1 MLDKNTQKLMKEEQ
15 KFFGL
20 QPGFH
25 NFSPY
30 PFGGMDQTSG
40 RQSIKDNEFF
50 LLENFIKSGEGKL
63 RTLWDKGAALYTASA
78 GKQIENFFFYAI
90 ETTEYV
96 VVFLNDGTAY
106 QIETDNAAVTTISAV
121 VGTFFNNSL
130 PLTACAKWGSQYL
143 ILANNITIN
152 SYYIWDGTILYSA
165 GSLGPVETI
174 VNGGSGYTSAPTV
187 LIYGGNGTGATAT
200 ATITNG
206 SVTDLQITNPGTGYQ
221 PGDQVQV
228 LFTGGGSDNGAQLQ
242 AVLSAGSIAF
252 VQLNNG
258 GTGYSASPVV
268 TITGGGGAGAT
279 ATATVASGV
288 ITAINITNAGSG
300 YTGTPSVVITDSTGS
315 GALATALLTPGVV
328 SSVTI
333 INGGTGFT
341 GTPTITFVG
350 GGGTGANYVANLTN
364 GVITSVTLA
373 PNTPGESAEGSGY
386 TSTPAVVVETGSNR
400 AAAATVDLMPY
411 GVSGSSIETF
421 QQRVWLPDPASN
433 GHKQNG
439 GVFQVSAPGSLTDFA
454 TSDGGLQFTS
464 TDSFLQ
470 TTYINIKQSNG
481 YLYPF
486 GDSSVS
492 VISNVQTTGSP
503 STTTFNYQNTDP
515 QVGTSWRDSLQP
527 YSRTIL
533 FANPFGVFG
542 LYGGAVTKISSKIDD
557 IFENAVFTGSIIPT
571 SAVANLF
578 NLKVYVINMTIQDP
592 ITEAQRTV
600 MIGWDEKE
608 WYIFS
613 QSSSFTYI
621 GSQEVNSDLFAWG
634 TDGNSLYP
642 LFTTPSQSL
651 TKRLSTKLYG
661 QNNFLTQKEAMGI
674 YVQVQD
680 LSSGA
685 TGVSFS
691 SISVDAEHGT
701 YPITEIA
708 TFPSTPPPY
717 FATVSMGSGD
727 VFGVNLGL
735 TMATNSQDFT
745 LNYLGLGN
753 IDTGTIAMGSTVING
768 QSQTE

>member
-1 MLDKNTQKLMKEEQ
+1 MLDKQTQKLMKEEQ
-15 KFFGL
+15 SFFGL
-20 QPGFH
+20 VRKFG

-63 RTLWDKGAALYTASA
+63 RTLWDKGSALYTASS

-106 QIETDNAAVTTISAV
+106 QVEIDNAAVTTISAV
-121 VGTFFNNSL
+121 AGTFFNNSL

-143 ILANNITIN
+143 ILTNNITIN
-152 SYYIWDGTILYSA
+152 SYYIWDGTLFYSA

-174 VNGGSGYTSAPTV
+174 IDGGSGYTSVPTV

-228 LFTGGGSDNGAQLQ
+228 LFTGGGSDDGAQLQ
-242 AVLSAGSIAF
+242 AVLAAGGIQSITTT
-252 VQLNNG
+252 NG

-268 TITGGGGAGAT
+268 TITGGGGSGAT
-279 ATATVASGV
+279 ATATVVGGV
-288 ITAINITNAGSG
+288 ITAINVTASGSG
-300 YTGTPSVVITDSTGS
+300 YTSTPSIGITDGTGS
-315 GALATALLTPGVV
+315 GALATALLTPATVA
-328 SSVTI
+328 SVTVV
-333 INGGTGFT
+333 NGGTGFT

-350 GGGTGANYVANLTN
+350 GGGTGADFIATITG
-364 GVITSVTLA
+364 GVITSVDSNNHA
-373 PNTPGESAEGSGY
+373 PNNGHGSGY
-386 TSTPAVVVETGSNR
+386 TSTPAVVVATGSNR
-400 AAAATVDLMPY
+400 AAAATVTLMPY

-421 QQRVWLPDPASN
+421 QQRVWLPDPAST
-433 GHKQNG
+433 GHNTNG
-439 GVFQVSAPGSLTDFA
+439 GVFSVSAPGSLTDFA
-454 TSDGGLQFTS
+454 TSDGGLEFTS
-464 TDSFLQ
+464 TDSFLRIR
-470 TTYINIKQSNG
+470 YVNIKQSNG

-492 VISNVQTTGSP
+492 VISNVQTTGNP

-542 LYGGAVTKISSKIDD
+542 LYGGAVTKISSKVDD
-557 IFENAVFTGSIIPT
+557 IFENAVFTGPVTPT
-571 SAVANLF
+571 AAVANLF

-613 QSSSFTYI
+613 QTSSFTYI

-634 TDGNSLYP
+634 TDGTSLYP

-651 TKRLSTKLYG
+651 TKRLSTKLFG
-661 QNNFLTQKEAMGI
+661 QNNFLTQKEAMGV

-680 LSSGA
+680 LSNGA

-691 SISVDAEHGT
+691 SINVDTEHGT
-701 YPITEIA
+701 YPIPEIA

-727 VFGVNLGL
+727 IFGVNLGL
-735 TMATNSQDFT
+735 TMETNSEDFS
-745 LNYLGLGN
+745 LGYLGLGN
-753 IDTGTIAMGSTVING
+753 IDTGTIAMGSTTISG